1 MTARVLRLLAVA
13 CLAPATLLAAALPAQ
28 AAGATPAVRTP
39 AVRTPAVRSAAHQR
53 VDVVRASGTF
63 DVLLDLE
70 SFRLQPV
77 GNRCLL
83 TVSGTLTFAGTLLG
97 TATAT
102 TTALEDASCDEVAAS
117 PPGTFADIFTS
128 TGAFSGTVDGR
139 PVSADLVYA
148 GRTAVGGSIEAIM
161 RFTGDLTG
169 VLHVDAT
176 LGVGGSYRGV
186 LVVH

>member
-1 MTARVLRLLAVA
+1 VLRLVSVA
-13 CLAPATLLAAALPAQ
+13 CLGPATLVAAALPAQ
-28 AAGATPAVRTP
+28 AAGAIPAVGAP
-39 AVRTPAVRSAAHQR
+39 AHHQR

-63 DVLLDLE
+63 DVLLDLG

-77 GNRCLL
+77 GDRCVL
-83 TVSGTLTFAGTLLG
+83 TVNGTLTFSGTLQG
-97 TATAT
+97 TAAAT
-102 TTALEDASCDEVAAS
+102 TTAFEDASCEEVMANA
-117 PPGTFADIFTS
+117 PGTFADVFSSI
-128 TGAFSGTVDGR
+128 GAFSGTVDGR

-186 LVVH
+186 LVLH